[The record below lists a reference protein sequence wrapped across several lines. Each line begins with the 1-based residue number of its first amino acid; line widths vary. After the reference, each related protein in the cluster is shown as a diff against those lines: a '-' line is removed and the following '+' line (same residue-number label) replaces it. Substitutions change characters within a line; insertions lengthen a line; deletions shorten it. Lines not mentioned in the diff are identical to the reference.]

1 MPVHTGHPLASLA
14 YKNWYWAFDQLF
26 RDEQVDRIHR
36 ICMAKEEQEALTG
49 NKKEAASADHN
60 MRKNKVTWNDDAEL
74 YGMLWPHLNFVNAAA
89 GWRFAITACE
99 PLQYT
104 IYYNSKNHYDW
115 HIDSMPGDEGTDT
128 IRKISA
134 VVQLSDP
141 AEYEGGDF
149 NIATVEK
156 DATDWSAWPVDIPQL
171 KQRGAA
177 IFFPST
183 LFHRVQPITN
193 GTRRTLVAWFRG
205 PAWR

>member
-1 MPVHTGHPLASLA
+1 
-14 YKNWYWAFDQLF
+14 
-26 RDEQVDRIHR
+26 
-36 ICMAKEEQEALTG
+36 
-49 NKKEAASADHN
+49 
-60 MRKNKVTWNDDAEL
+60 
-74 YGMLWPHLNFVNAAA
+74 
-89 GWRFAITACE
+89 
-99 PLQYT
+99 
-104 IYYNSKNHYDW
+104 
-115 HIDSMPGDEGTDT
+115 MPGDEGTDT

-149 NIATVEK
+149 NIATVDK